1 MKSNNQL
8 ATGASKAGGGWQES
22 VDNHTAMTV
31 GDDKQQEHGT
41 MMRAMTKMTRAARA
55 MVTMMRVP
63 GNKEGEGGKGSGV
76 DNKGGVR

>member
-22 VDNHTAMTV
+22 IDNHRAMTA

-55 MVTMMRVP
+55 MVTTMRVP
-63 GNKEGEGGKGSGV
+63 GNKEGKGGKGHGV
-76 DNKGGVR
+76 GNKGGVQ